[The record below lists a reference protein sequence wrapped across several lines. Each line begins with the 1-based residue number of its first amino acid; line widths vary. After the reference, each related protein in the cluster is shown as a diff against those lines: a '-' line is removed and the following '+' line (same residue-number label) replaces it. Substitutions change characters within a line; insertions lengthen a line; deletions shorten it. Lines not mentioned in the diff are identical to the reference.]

1 MSQVFK
7 DEPSPPREDQA
18 GQARSVHRSRL
29 ALVTLCIYWP
39 AIFIISHIPKQ
50 YVPKDVDVS
59 GKTLHMVAYFVLT
72 VLVFLNAG
80 LLGQTL
86 LRSKKTY
93 LLIGVI
99 AAYAAVDEWLQV
111 YIEGRHG
118 SSVDWAIDVAACVLC
133 VALLAIRGKCCS
145 WGCNQLGK

>member
-18 GQARSVHRSRL
+18 GQARRVYRSRL
-29 ALVTLCIYWP
+29 DLVALCIYWL

-50 YVPKDVDVS
+50 YVPRNVEIS
-59 GKTLHMVAYFVLT
+59 GITLHLVAYFLLT
-72 VLVFLNAG
+72 LLVFINAG
-80 LLGQTL
+80 LFGRVSL
-86 LRSKKTY
+86 LSKKTY

-118 SSVDWAIDVAACVLC
+118 SPIDWGIDVAACVLC
-133 VALLAIRGKCCS
+133 VALLAILGRCCS
-145 WGCNQLGK
+145 GGCNQLGK

>member
-18 GQARSVHRSRL
+18 GQARSVHRSKL
-29 ALVTLCIYWP
+29 ALVALCIYWP

-50 YVPKDVDVS
+50 YVPRDMAVS
-59 GKTLHMVAYFVLT
+59 GKTLHMVAYFLLT
-72 VLVFLNAG
+72 LLVFINAG
-80 LLGQTL
+80 LFGRVSL
-86 LRSKKTY
+86 LSKKTY

-99 AAYAAVDEWLQV
+99 AAYAAVDEWIQV

-118 SSVDWAIDVAACVLC
+118 SSIDWGIDVGACVLC
-133 VALLAIRGKCCS
+133 VVLLVILGKCCS
-145 WGCNQLGK
+145 GGCNQLAK